1 MTRQLVVS
9 ESHLPPR
16 LTAVLRGS
24 HMVRSCSRSSPPFT
38 TVGSWKICSN
48 STEDANLS
56 GNIVESCDKWT
67 DYDILLCHDVS
78 CDELRASRS
87 YVLIG

>member
-1 MTRQLVVS
+1 MTRQVVVS

-24 HMVRSCSRSSPPFT
+24 HVVRSCSRSSPPFT

-48 STEDANLS
+48 STEDVNLS

-78 CDELRASRS
+78 CD
-87 YVLIG
+87 I